1 MYIYLHFSSKM
12 LFRCNHC
19 NDPID
24 HFRCITCHRI
34 SRKMIC
40 NICRFV
46 GLSFSPLHAQHIFG
60 QIPWAED
67 ACQLTHAFLRSSIIF
82 LCAIHCG
89 CDHTVFKMKKR
100 IGWGILTTYEQGCVY
115 WAEMFMR
122 NIGDKSWWLLTF
134 KKWVTSGKFA
144 APVRTG
150 VFSVES
156 LVYQNN
162 GLLKQWLQKWGCCIW
177 AWLVSRASTVS
188 DNNNVVELV
197 AYRPVGKI
205 I

>member
-1 MYIYLHFSSKM
+1 M
-12 LFRCNHC
+12 LLRYNHC

-60 QIPWAED
+60 QILWAED
-67 ACQLTHAFLRSSIIF
+67 ACKLTHAFLRSSIIF

-100 IGWGILTTYEQGCVY
+100 ISRGILTTYEQGCVY
-115 WAEMFMR
+115 WAEMFMI
-122 NIGDKSWWLLTF
+122 NNGDKSWWLLTF
-134 KKWVTSGKFA
+134 KKWVRSGKFA
-144 APVRTG
+144 APVRAG
-150 VFSVES
+150 VLSVEN

-162 GLLKQWLQKWGCCIW
+162 GLSK
-177 AWLVSRASTVS
+177 LVTKVGLLHVS
-188 DNNNVVELV
+188 M
-197 AYRPVGKI
+197 VGKQGFYCI
-205 I
+205 R